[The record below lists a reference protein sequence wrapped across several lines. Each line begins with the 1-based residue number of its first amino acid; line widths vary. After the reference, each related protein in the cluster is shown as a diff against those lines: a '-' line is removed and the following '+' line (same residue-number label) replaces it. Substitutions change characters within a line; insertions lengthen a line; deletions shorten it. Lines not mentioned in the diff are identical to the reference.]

1 MPATPPPREATRE
14 RTLRVYA
21 EFDYGEKRALAGL
34 WTSLTSDQRTTYARR
49 LDTTTDHIERQ
60 SQMLRKLEAERAA
73 YEQRLILAEFGAVD
87 APESTIDTLAT
98 APALE
103 TVALPEYPASPS
115 PEWTDYLE
123 IDCDNAI
130 IIADVELPDYD
141 AQLMRAAHAVAQKH
155 DIRTL
160 IIGGDYAA
168 LDSVSAWK
176 HVYKAGGTMGL
187 RQELRFAEQVAD
199 VALTWFDDVYAIMG
213 NHEWRLGTATGGE
226 LEPYDIIRTKHGEIQ
241 VRPYDYLY
249 LNTSQGRVMVVHPS
263 GYSRIPL
270 KVPQAILAT
279 EEPRCHVLSTHTH
292 HSASGYDASGKYE
305 LMEIGCLRDP
315 KRTQYK
321 TQRRTTHPQWVQGF
335 AVIKDGYRHRLTKI
349 GTDWRMWLGDD
360 LYAEVFGATLGRA
373 A

>member
-1 MPATPPPREATRE
+1 MKS
-14 RTLRVYA
+14 YA
-21 EFDYGEKRALAGL
+21 ELDYGELLALAELWPGL
-34 WTSLTSDQRTTYARR
+34 SPIA
-49 LDTTTDHIERQ
+49 
-60 SQMLRKLEAERAA
+60 RAA
-73 YEQRLILAEFGAVD
+73 YARNHQATVETIERHSQIIRRLESKRAEYEQNRVLAEFGAID
-87 APESTIDTLAT
+87 APEPEAQPE
-98 APALE
+98 A
-103 TVALPEYPASPS
+103 VALPEYPTSPS

-141 AQLMRAAHAVAQKH
+141 AQLMRAAHAVAQRH
-155 DIRTL
+155 NIRAL

-226 LEPYDIIRTKHGEIQ
+226 LEPYDIIRTRRGEIQ

-279 EEPRCHVLSTHTH
+279 EEPRCHILSTHTH
-292 HSASGYDASGKYE
+292 HSASGYDASGRYE

-321 TQRRTTHPQWVQGF
+321 SQRRTTHPQWVQGF
-335 AVIKDGYRHRLTKI
+335 AVIKDGYRHRLTKY

-360 LYAEVFGATLGRA
+360 LYSEVFGAALAEA